1 MWEKN
6 RRSYPLLPELWRPQS
21 TSIAYRL
28 MLPASHEWDRVGT
41 VFVLRSCLVTPFL
54 ERETT
59 FDVYWEDFRFSI
71 EKTLSQF

>member
-1 MWEKN
+1 VLSAGRSGEKFS
-6 RRSYPLLPELWRPQS
+6 RFGIPRQ
-21 TSIAYRL
+21 
-28 MLPASHEWDRVGT
+28 EWDRVGT

-71 EKTLSQF
+71 EKTLSQL